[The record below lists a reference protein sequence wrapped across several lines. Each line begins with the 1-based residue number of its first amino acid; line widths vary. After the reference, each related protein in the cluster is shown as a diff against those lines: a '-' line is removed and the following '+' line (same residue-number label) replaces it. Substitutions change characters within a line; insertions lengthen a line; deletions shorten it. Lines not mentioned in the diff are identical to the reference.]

1 MIETDQ
7 PAIPDPDSSVP
18 KDRQVREM
26 FGRIA
31 RTYDLLNR
39 ILSFGMDQHWRRY
52 AIHSIGLSSPP
63 GVETTG
69 LRNAKPPEGVE
80 VRDPTSVARIV
91 RRTSQL
97 VA

>member
-52 AIHSIGLSSPP
+52 AIHRMGLSSPP

-69 LRNAKPPEGVE
+69 LRNAKPLEGVE
-80 VRDPTSVARIV
+80 RVEP
-91 RRTSQL
+91 RTL
-97 VA
+97 H